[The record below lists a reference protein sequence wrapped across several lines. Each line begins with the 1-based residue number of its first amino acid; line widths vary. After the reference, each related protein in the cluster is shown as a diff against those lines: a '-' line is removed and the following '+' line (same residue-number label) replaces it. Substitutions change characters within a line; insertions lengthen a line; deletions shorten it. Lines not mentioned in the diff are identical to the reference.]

1 MGFDKKST
9 LIKQVVELYRQGMT
23 QKAIAIQVNVTETTI
38 KEWLKEVKQKN
49 AENKANIKKLEEKLK
64 VMLDN
69 PSTTPADINNITLS
83 IRMLENRFFNK

>member
-9 LIKQVVELYRQGMT
+9 LIKQVVELYRQGIT
-23 QKAIAIQVNVTETTI
+23 QKAIAKQVNVTESI
-38 KEWLKEVKQKN
+38 IAKWLKDIKQKN
-49 AENKANIKKLEEKLK
+49 ADNKANIAKLEEKLK

-69 PSTTPADINNITLS
+69 PSTTPADINNVTLS

>member
-38 KEWLKEVKQKN
+38 KEWLKEVKQRVS
-49 AENKANIKKLEEKLK
+49 LY
-64 VMLDN
+64 DSPQCW
-69 PSTTPADINNITLS
+69 PSFLPYFLLMILPY
-83 IRMLENRFFNK
+83 